1 MLCADIALGD
11 GLRMLVLRAMSAH
24 IIQRVRE
31 QPDKGYRKSLMAY
44 FAEAPGCGGQVT
56 LRLDG
61 SEVIENI
68 PAVW

>member
-1 MLCADIALGD
+1 MIWADIALKTNI
-11 GLRMLVLRAMSAH
+11 LKPSPRAMSAQS
-24 IIQRVRE
+24 IQRVRE

-44 FAEAPGCGGQVT
+44 FAAAPGCGGQVT